1 MRTLYVEEK
10 EEKEKALPPYYNMD
24 TISKKILELEA
35 YAEELYL
42 II

>member
-1 MRTLYVEEK
+1 VEEK
-10 EEKEKALPPYYNMD
+10 EEEALPPCFNID
-24 TISKKILELEA
+24 TTPRKIPELEA

>member
-1 MRTLYVEEK
+1 MHTLYVEEK
-10 EEKEKALPPYYNMD
+10 GEEEALPPYYNMD
-24 TISKKILELEA
+24 IIPRKIPELEA